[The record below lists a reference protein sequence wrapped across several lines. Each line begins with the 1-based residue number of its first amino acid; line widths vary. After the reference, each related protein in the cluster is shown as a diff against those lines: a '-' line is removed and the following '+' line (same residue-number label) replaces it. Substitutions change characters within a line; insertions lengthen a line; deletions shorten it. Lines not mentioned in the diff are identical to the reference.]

1 MTDLNDPLSDEMEIL
16 NALLNEGIE
25 QRYLTYDQILEALP
39 EIENNVTLLE
49 TLLEEAQSL
58 GLAIY
63 ENEEDIVTTAL
74 SADSDEIDDDMII
87 EEEALPKQERVVRPA
102 RVRSHDAPL
111 FDLSNVPIDDSVGL
125 YFREMGQQGLLS
137 ADEEVHLAMEIEA
150 GRAAVERLESGE
162 VTDLDEKD
170 LLDRQREIG
179 DAIRAHQMVRPRQ
192 RAMDTGSRQR

>member
-1 MTDLNDPLSDEMEIL
+1 MTDLNEPLSDEMEIF

-74 SADSDEIDDDMII
+74 SAAGDEIDDEEIVEII
-87 EEEALPKQERVVRPA
+87 KEETLPKPERVVRSA

-137 ADEEVHLAMEIEA
+137 ADEEVHLAM
-150 GRAAVERLESGE
+150 
-162 VTDLDEKD
+162 
-170 LLDRQREIG
+170 
-179 DAIRAHQMVRPRQ
+179 
-192 RAMDTGSRQR
+192 

>member
-170 LLDRQREIG
+170 LLDRQREI
-179 DAIRAHQMVRPRQ
+179 ALPTATNP
-192 RAMDTGSRQR
+192 